1 MKEHT
6 DTLCK
11 SQKHEVSNSDSMI
24 SNDDDFLLVASKVT
38 PPQPV
43 VFSPLTGETQVEIG
57 PLLNI
62 FRFSLPKVQFFWKG
76 ETIET
81 FCTWKNTENRWR

>member
-1 MKEHT
+1 M

-11 SQKHEVSNSDSMI
+11 SQKHEASNSDSML
-24 SNDDDFLLVASKVT
+24 SDDDNFLVVATKVT

-43 VFSPLTGETQVEIG
+43 VFSPLTAETQIDVR

-62 FRFSLPKVQFFWKG
+62 LPFSRPKVQFFG
-76 ETIET
+76 
-81 FCTWKNTENRWR
+81 RGGY